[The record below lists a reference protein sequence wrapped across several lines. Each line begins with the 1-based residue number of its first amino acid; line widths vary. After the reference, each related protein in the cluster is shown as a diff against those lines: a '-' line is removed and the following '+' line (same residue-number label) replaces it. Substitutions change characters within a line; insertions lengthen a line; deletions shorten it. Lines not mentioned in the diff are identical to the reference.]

1 MDARVD
7 ILPDRGR
14 LASLPPAARPSAEHL
29 RALAA
34 AAHLDVQLLK
44 KFAQRP
50 LMSVWS
56 AQDAAGTKHL
66 LTAVDACRSTDER
79 DRMLGAAKA
88 LAALPAGHGVQGV
101 HQVAEEEE
109 AFLQDYFGA
118 GTAADIAVLRWSP
131 LRRLEF
137 MIRVCEALAALHAN
151 AIVHGCLCPDN
162 ILLNDALSPVLTEAG
177 MVSVAESLGGDPES
191 FFGYGAYAAPEAVT
205 GRADALSDVYSAGQV
220 LLFVML
226 DETPGEAMSLAS
238 IGTRL
243 PELAPIIRR
252 CTTSPEAR
260 YASMTELVADLRAC
274 RQRLAHASDV
284 VRHPTQPPAPRAP
297 SGEAAARPSPP
308 TAGRAPAS
316 ASPRW
321 VAAAAAVAFV
331 ACVVGAAALPLST
344 GVQMG
349 LEALAGVCLLAMS
362 SAVPARP
369 ALRVALTVVAL
380 IGAVVGDP
388 VARVSRTEAGD
399 SDVRGAAVRAL
410 VASGGK
416 DLRRKRLPGADL
428 SGLDLVGADLTGAD
442 FTSASFRGAKLVR
455 AVTDGT
461 SFIRASFLGA
471 DLSSVALE
479 QSYGIETA
487 SCDEATVLPAGWSCN
502 PEGRIR
508 RSAR

>member
-1 MDARVD
+1 MDARID
-7 ILPDRGR
+7 IMPDRGR

-56 AQDAAGTKHL
+56 AQDAAGTKVF
-66 LTAVDACRSTDER
+66 LTAVDACRSIDER

-88 LAALPAGHGVQGV
+88 LAELGGGHGIQGV
-101 HQVAEEEE
+101 HRVAEEEE

-118 GTAADIAVLRWSP
+118 GTAADIAVLRWLP

-137 MIRVCEALAALHAN
+137 MLRVCDALAALHEKG
-151 AIVHGCLCPDN
+151 IVHGCLCPDN
-162 ILLNDALSPVLTEAG
+162 ILLNDDLSPVLTEAG

-191 FFGYGAYAAPEAVT
+191 FFGYGAYAAPEAVL

-238 IGTRL
+238 IPTRL

-252 CTTSPEAR
+252 CTTSRDER
-260 YASMTELVADLRAC
+260 YPSMAELVGDLRAC
-274 RQRLAHASDV
+274 RVRLAHASDF

-297 SGEAAARPSPP
+297 SIRATAKVSRPTPAASP
-308 TAGRAPAS
+308 APA
-316 ASPRW
+316 APRW
-321 VAAAAAVAFV
+321 VAAAAAVAFTV
-331 ACVVGAAALPLST
+331 CVVVAAALPLSSLI
-344 GVQMG
+344 QMG
-349 LEALAGVCLLAMS
+349 LEVLAGVCLLAMS

-369 ALRVALTVVAL
+369 ALRVALTLLAL
-380 IGAVVGDP
+380 ASAVVGDP
-388 VARVSRTEAGD
+388 VARLSRTEAAD

-410 VASGGK
+410 VSRGGK

-428 SGLDLVGADLTGAD
+428 SGLDLAGADLTGAD
-442 FTSASFRGAKLVR
+442 FTSASFRGSKLVR
-455 AVTDGT
+455 VIADGT

-479 QSYGIETA
+479 QSYGVETA
-487 SCDEATVLPAGWSCN
+487 SCDEATVLPAGWICN